1 MSEESSENE
10 RQRKLEKLQELGIEP
25 YNGPYPV
32 THRAPLIQAG
42 FPELEGQSVAV
53 AGRLVAI
60 RVHGKAAFAHLDD
73 GEGRIQLYLRADT
86 LADAYT
92 TFTDLLDIGDIIGCA
107 GTVFKTRTGEVTIS
121 VQEFKLLT
129 KSLRELPEKWH
140 GLKDVELRYRQRY
153 LDFIANSK
161 ARQNIHLRVRMIA
174 LVRRFLED
182 RDFLEVETPILQP
195 IYGGAMAR
203 PFVTHHHALNLPLY
217 LRIAPELY
225 LKRMT
230 VGGFNRV
237 YEIGRNFRNEGIS
250 STHNPEFTALEIYQ
264 AYADYRDMMKLTEEL
279 IAFLAQQIFD
289 SYRIPMAGTEINL
302 EPPWERLSL
311 QQAFQR
317 HAGIEI
323 ESLQDLA
330 FARNYLG
337 QNSIRVEKKLS
348 WGTAVDE
355 ILKKRVEPELKGP
368 VFLYDYPTVLSPL
381 AKNKPGDPDWV
392 ERFQP
397 IIAGIELGN
406 AFSELADP
414 REQRIRFQRQHQEK
428 EKGDEE
434 AHPMDE
440 DFVTA
445 LEYGMPPTGGLGI
458 GLDRLIM
465 LFAQEESLREI
476 ITFPILRPK
485 AL

>member
-1 MSEESSENE
+1 MSEDSPENE
-10 RQRKLEKLQELGIEP
+10 RQRKLKKLQELGIEP

-32 THRAPLIQAG
+32 THHAPLIQAS
-42 FPELEGQSVAV
+42 FADLEGQSVAV

-60 RVHGKAAFAHLDD
+60 RVHGKATFAHLDD
-73 GEGRIQLYLRADT
+73 GEGRIQLYMRADT
-86 LADAYT
+86 LAGAYT
-92 TFTDLLDIGDIIGCA
+92 TFTDLLDIGDIIGCQ
-107 GTVFKTRTGEVTIS
+107 GTVFKTRTGEVTLS
-121 VQEFKLLT
+121 VQQFTLLT

-161 ARQNIHLRVRMIA
+161 ARQNIHLRIRMIA
-174 LVRRFLED
+174 LVRRFLQE
-182 RDFLEVETPILQP
+182 RDFMEVDTPILQP

-250 STHNPEFTALEIYQ
+250 STHNPEFTELEVYQ
-264 AYADYRDMMKLTEEL
+264 AYADYRDMMQLTEEL
-279 IAFLAQQIFD
+279 IAFLAQQIFG
-289 SYRIPMAGTEINL
+289 SYRIPMAGAEINL

-311 QQAFQR
+311 QQAFR
-317 HAGIEI
+317 KHAGIEI
-323 ESLQDLA
+323 ESLQDLT
-330 FARNYLG
+330 FAQDYLG
-337 QNSIRVEKKLS
+337 QNGIRVEKKLS

-355 ILKKRVEPELKGP
+355 ILKKRIEPELIGP
-368 VFLYDYPTVLSPL
+368 VFLYDYPTVMSPL

-397 IIAGIELGN
+397 ILVGIELGN

-414 REQRIRFQRQHQEK
+414 QEQRSRFQKQHQEK

-445 LEYGMPPTGGLGI
+445 LEYGLPPTGGLGI

-476 ITFPILRPK
+476 ITFPTLRPK
-485 AL
+485 TL